1 MHTSWSDSENMR
13 QMGEIVRDQNPVTL
27 PPGATVQDAC
37 RRMRDAR
44 CGAVLVCDEGKRLL
58 GIFTGRDAVC
68 RVLSEGRSPG
78 ETPLREVMTCDPV
91 TMPPDHLAIEA
102 LRMMQDGGFR
112 HLPIVA
118 ENKIVGIAAH
128 GDFRGLERARLE
140 DETGLW
146 ERI

>member
-1 MHTSWSDSENMR
+1 MHISWSDSENMR
-13 QMGEIVRDQNPVTL
+13 RMGEIVRHQDPVML

-58 GIFTGRDAVC
+58 GIFSGLDAVC
-68 RVLSEGRSPG
+68 RVLSEGRSPAD
-78 ETPLREVMTCDPV
+78 TPLRNVMTPDPV

-102 LRMMQDGGFR
+102 LRIMQDGGFR

-118 ENKIVGIAAH
+118 EDKIVGIAAH
-128 GDFRGLERARLE
+128 GDFRGLEHARLE
-140 DETGLW
+140 AETGLW